1 MLNIK
6 DIGTLSDLRTK
17 LMRFS
22 SDVDST
28 LRTADSEIRKKTNWL
43 DKQVA
48 RSQREVKG
56 ACKLVKR
63 CQIDLDLC
71 ESSGYRDSE
80 GRYHR
85 PDCSRQR
92 AAVRRA
98 EGKLIDNQK
107 NLKKA
112 QAWRSRVI
120 KAVDQYRR
128 LGANRLRSLTQAHT
142 QSAMVEISHIRIR
155 YEAVHG
161 ASIEYSRDSSGTWA
175 AVVPQVSSSPVIEG
189 PRESILWAEKSLI
202 LKKIDYGIP
211 LSKDELHALSL
222 PISDLRAE
230 TIQQEYS
237 WVQQLIEAERFR
249 EATAGLW
256 NMAMPVASWSS
267 LAWAFLGVGAETL
280 KVIQCWKDRD

>member
-1 MLNIK
+1 M
-6 DIGTLSDLRTK
+6 
-17 LMRFS
+17 
-22 SDVDST
+22 
-28 LRTADSEIRKKTNWL
+28 
-43 DKQVA
+43 
-48 RSQREVKG
+48 
-56 ACKLVKR
+56 
-63 CQIDLDLC
+63 
-71 ESSGYRDSE
+71 
-80 GRYHR
+80 
-85 PDCSRQR
+85 
-92 AAVRRA
+92 
-98 EGKLIDNQK
+98 
-107 NLKKA
+107 
-112 QAWRSRVI
+112 
-120 KAVDQYRR
+120 
-128 LGANRLRSLTQAHT
+128 
-142 QSAMVEISHIRIR
+142 
-155 YEAVHG
+155 
-161 ASIEYSRDSSGTWA
+161 
-175 AVVPQVSSSPVIEG
+175 VPQVSSSPVIEG